1 MIIGGNVILKGI
13 GIILLIFATFQLP
26 YGYYTFL
33 RIAITFIAVY
43 LTYNLYK
50 EDNTV
55 WALIFMLI
63 GILFNP
69 IFPIY
74 LDKETWVILDI
85 GTTVFFFISLITNLK
100 SNGNKTD

>member
-1 MIIGGNVILKGI
+1 MKIGGNVILKGI
-13 GIILLIFATFQLP
+13 GVILLIFATFQLP
-26 YGYYTFL
+26 YGYYIFL
-33 RIAITFIAVY
+33 RISITFIAAY

-50 EDNTV
+50 EDKTV
-55 WALIFMLI
+55 WAIIFLLI

-85 GTTVFFFISLITNLK
+85 GTAVIFFISLITNLK
-100 SNGNKTD
+100 LNGNKTD